1 MLHWKATEYWRVLE
15 SIQPRD
21 GTASIMMCV
30 CVCVWVCV
38 CVCDSIAHAVGQST
52 SVMRARRVSLIC
64 NSLTCQV
71 KFPLRVGC
79 AADSAQ
85 KTPSPLRGEAPDRV
99 PAPILQDLAENE
111 MCFAGISLSLS
122 LWRASQKRPTATS
135 PTRRRP
141 RVCRYGC

>member
-1 MLHWKATEYWRVLE
+1 
-15 SIQPRD
+15 
-21 GTASIMMCV
+21 
-30 CVCVWVCV
+30 
-38 CVCDSIAHAVGQST
+38 
-52 SVMRARRVSLIC
+52 MRARRVSLIC

-111 MCFAGISLSLS
+111 ICFAGISLSLS
-122 LWRASQKRPTATS
+122 LSLSLAGITKTPNGNFPYTPETKGLPVWLLMSESARLSRLWTNI
-135 PTRRRP
+135 
-141 RVCRYGC
+141 